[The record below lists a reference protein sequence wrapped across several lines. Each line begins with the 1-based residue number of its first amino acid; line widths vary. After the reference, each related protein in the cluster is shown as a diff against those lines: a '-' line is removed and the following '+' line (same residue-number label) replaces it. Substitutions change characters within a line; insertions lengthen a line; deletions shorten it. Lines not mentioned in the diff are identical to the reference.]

1 MECFLI
7 ELKLFVIINLD
18 DERILMDVPA
28 DIQPDKSY
36 FDNNVDIKKGDYV
49 FVPDLDEPLIV
60 AKVEVRPRAR
70 GMYIK
75 ETKLVNESEFFGKV
89 DKSKIVPQ
97 DFQSISRVIELNNIS
112 GAVYLKALERSI
124 ENSDDIPV
132 KQKNS
137 LIMKVRDLENDPYIK
152 DLSTKL
158 SLSEK
163 KLKNFNLTI
172 SY

>member
-1 MECFLI
+1 MFL
-7 ELKLFVIINLD
+7 
-18 DERILMDVPA
+18 RIFDLE
-28 DIQPDKSY
+28 KSY
-36 FDNNVDIKKGDYV
+36 FDDKVDIKRGDYV
-49 FVPDLDEPLIV
+49 FIPDLDEPLIV

-75 ETKLVNESEFFGKV
+75 ETKLFSETEFFGKV
-89 DKSKIVPQ
+89 DKRKIVPQ
-97 DFQSISRVIELNNIS
+97 DFQDISRVVELNNIS
-112 GAVYLKALERSI
+112 SSVYLKALERSI

-137 LIMKVRDLENDPYIK
+137 LIMKVRELENEPYIE
-152 DLSTKL
+152 DVSIKL

>member
-1 MECFLI
+1 MFPHRV
-7 ELKLFVIINLD
+7 KIIRNYKSK
-18 DERILMDVPA
+18 DEKILMDVPA
-28 DIQPDKSY
+28 DIQPEKSY

-49 FVPDLDEPLIV
+49 FVPELDEPLIV

-75 ETKLVNESEFFGKV
+75 ETKLINESEFFRKV

-97 DFQSISRVIELNNIS
+97 DFQNINRVIELNNIS

-124 ENSDDIPV
+124 ENSDEIPV

-137 LIMKVRDLENDPYIK
+137 LIMKVRELENDPYIK

-163 KLKNFNLTI
+163 KLKNFNLTL

>member
-1 MECFLI
+1 MFPHRV
-7 ELKLFVIINLD
+7 KIIRNYKSD
-18 DERILMDVPA
+18 DERILMDVHA

-89 DKSKIVPQ
+89 DKNKIIPQ
-97 DFQSISRVIELNNIS
+97 DFQDISRVIELNNIS

-152 DLSTKL
+152 DLSTNL